1 MEISESVLEM
11 GKKYKNVG
19 IETLLISFIITHV
32 SKQHMRKKAIEI
44 NKILQ
49 SKCYYN
55 QFVFFDNRNI
65 GKGDLW
71 EDSLLLKFL
80 VT

>member
-44 NKILQ
+44 NNPNVITTNL
-49 SKCYYN
+49 
-55 QFVFFDNRNI
+55 
-65 GKGDLW
+65 
-71 EDSLLLKFL
+71 SLLITGIL
-80 VT
+80 VRVIYGRIVCF